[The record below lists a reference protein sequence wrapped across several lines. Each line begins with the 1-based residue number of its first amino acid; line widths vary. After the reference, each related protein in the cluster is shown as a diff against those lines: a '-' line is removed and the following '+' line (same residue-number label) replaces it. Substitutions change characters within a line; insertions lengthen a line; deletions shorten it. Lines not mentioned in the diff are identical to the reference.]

1 LISTQIQHYSSYSM
15 DPLLRELGLRVRRA
29 RAAKSFT
36 IKDLADATGLSS
48 RFLGQLEGG
57 EGNISVLKL
66 ARVAQ
71 VLGTTPDALLR
82 PLRRLIA
89 LVGLRGAGKSTVG
102 AALAERT
109 GRPFVELDREVER
122 RAGLSLSELFAL
134 HGEPYYRRLERATL
148 RELLGNVPSGES
160 GPILA
165 AGGSLV
171 TDPETWS
178 LLREQAVTVWLRARP
193 EDHLRRVAEQG
204 DRRPMAGRA
213 DALADIARLLEARGP
228 LYAEA
233 DLTVETS
240 GVPVEET
247 VSAIARGV
255 AIEERAPV
263 ATAR

>member
-1 LISTQIQHYSSYSM
+1 M
-15 DPLLRELGLRVRRA
+15 EPLLHELGLRVRRA
-29 RAAKSFT
+29 RTDKSMT
-36 IKDLADATGLSS
+36 LKDLADATGLSS

-71 VLGTTPDALLR
+71 VLGTTPDTLLR
-82 PLRRLIA
+82 PPRRLIA

-122 RAGLSLSELFAL
+122 RAGLSLAELFAL

-148 RELLGNVPSGES
+148 RELLGRTPPGEP
-160 GPILA
+160 GAILA

-233 DLTVETS
+233 DLSFDTS
-240 GVPVEET
+240 ALPVDET
-247 VSAIARGV
+247 VAAIARGV
-255 AIEERAPV
+255 AAEVRPPV
-263 ATAR
+263 DAVR